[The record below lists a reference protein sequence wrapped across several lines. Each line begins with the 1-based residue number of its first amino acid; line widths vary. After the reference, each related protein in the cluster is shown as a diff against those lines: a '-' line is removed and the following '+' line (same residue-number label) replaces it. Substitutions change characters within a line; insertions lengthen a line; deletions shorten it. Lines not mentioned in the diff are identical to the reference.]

1 MSACMQR
8 YLNDENNSFSFFFLY
23 FVYYYFFFFFPR
35 IDTLIFHST
44 RCSVNIAIV
53 VLPGVK
59 NRRENKFFLCH
70 CFSLSIRVFF
80 LLCPNSDPACTTPKD
95 LFFCLSA
102 SLSLSLSP
110 GSIGTLITTTTNI
123 FFQPRQCVTITYL

>member
-80 LLCPNSDPACTTPKD
+80 YYVLTATPHARLQKIFSSVSPP
-95 LFFCLSA
+95 LFLSR
-102 SLSLSLSP
+102 SLSVLLALSSLLQP
-110 GSIGTLITTTTNI
+110 T
-123 FFQPRQCVTITYL
+123 FFFNRDNV